1 MSEIIISLK
10 NVFAG
15 YDNRFVVEDVTLDV
29 MKGDY
34 LGIIGP
40 NGGGKTTLLKLIAG
54 LLKLAKGEVKVFG
67 KDPMKFNTIDRLR
80 IAYVKQETN
89 IDTGFPVSVL
99 DVVLMGLYA
108 GIGPAKRIGKSH
120 IEKAYAALK
129 KTGMDGEA
137 LKHIDALSGGQK
149 QRVFI
154 SRGIVNNPELLI
166 LDEPTTGIDAKNQS
180 AFYALLYEL
189 KKDLNLTII
198 MVSHDIS
205 MIAKQV
211 TKVSCVNHK
220 IHVHGEPEGV
230 LTNEQACEVCGID
243 TDFIFHGNKNIRIL
257 DVHEHKEKENL

>member
-1 MSEIIISLK
+1 MSENIISLK

-15 YDNRFVVEDVTLDV
+15 YDGKYVVEDINLEVQ
-29 MKGDY
+29 KGDY

-40 NGGGKTTLLKLIAG
+40 NGGGKTTVLKLIAG
-54 LLKLAKGEVKVFG
+54 VLKPMKGEIRVFG
-67 KDPMKFNTIDRLR
+67 KDPNKFKTQDRLR

-89 IDTGFPVSVL
+89 IDTGFPVCVL

-108 GIGPAKRIGKSH
+108 GIGPARGIAKKH
-120 IEKAYAALK
+120 IEKAHAALM
-129 KTGMDGEA
+129 KTGMDSEA
-137 LKHIDALSGGQK
+137 KTHIDALSGGQK

-154 SRGIVNNPELLI
+154 ARGIVNNPELLI

-180 AFYALLYEL
+180 AFYELLYEL
-189 KKDLNLTII
+189 KKDLGLTII

-211 TKVSCVNHK
+211 NKVSCVNHK

-230 LTNEQACEVCGID
+230 LTDEQACEVCGID
-243 TDFIFHGNKNIRIL
+243 TDFIFHGKKNIKIL
-257 DVHEHKEKENL
+257 ERHEHDK

>member
-1 MSEIIISLK
+1 MSETIISLK

-15 YDNRFVVEDVTLDV
+15 YDGKYVVEDVTLDV

-40 NGGGKTTLLKLIAG
+40 NGGGKTTVLKLIAG
-54 LLKLAKGEVKVFG
+54 VLKPMKGEVRVFG
-67 KDPMKFNTIDRLR
+67 KDPVKFNTSDRLR

-89 IDTGFPVSVL
+89 INTGFPVSVI

-108 GIGPAKRIGKSH
+108 GIGPARRVEKTH
-120 IEKAYAALK
+120 IDKAHAALK

-166 LDEPTTGIDAKNQS
+166 LDEPTTGVDAKNQS
-180 AFYALLYEL
+180 TFYELLYEL
-189 KKDLNLTII
+189 KREMGLTII

-230 LTNEQACEVCGID
+230 LTDEQACEVCGID
-243 TDFIFHGNKNIRIL
+243 TDFIFHSKKSGRIY
-257 DVHEHKEKENL
+257 EKHDHDK

>member
-1 MSEIIISLK
+1 MSEKIITLK

-15 YDNRFVVEDVTLDV
+15 YDGRYVIEDVNLDV

-40 NGGGKTTLLKLIAG
+40 NGGGKTTVLKLIAG
-54 LLKLAKGEVKVFG
+54 VLKPMKGEVRVFG
-67 KDPMKFNTIDRLR
+67 SDPAKFKTADRLK

-89 IDTGFPVSVL
+89 IDTGFPVCVL

-108 GIGPAKRIGKSH
+108 GIGPAKSISGKN
-120 IEKAYAALK
+120 IEAAYEALR
-129 KTGMDGEA
+129 KTGMEKEA
-137 LKHIDALSGGQK
+137 KTHIDALSGGQK

-154 SRGIVNNPELLI
+154 SRGIVNKPELLI
-166 LDEPTTGIDAKNQS
+166 LDEPTTGIDARNQS
-180 AFYALLYEL
+180 AFYQLLYDL
-189 KKDLNLTII
+189 KNEMGLTII

-230 LTNEQACEVCGID
+230 LTDEQACEVCGID
-243 TDFIFHGNKNIRIL
+243 TDFIFHGKKAGRIYE
-257 DVHEHKEKENL
+257 EHKHK

>member
-1 MSEIIISLK
+1 MSENIISFK

-15 YDNRFVVEDVTLDV
+15 YDGKYVVEDINLDV
-29 MKGDY
+29 VKGDY

-40 NGGGKTTLLKLIAG
+40 NGGGKTTVLKLIAG
-54 LLKLAKGEVKVFG
+54 VLKPMKGEVRVFG
-67 KDPMKFNTIDRLR
+67 RDPYRFNTADRLR

-89 IDTGFPVSVL
+89 INTGFPVNVL

-108 GIGPAKRIGKSH
+108 GIGPARPITKKYID
-120 IEKAYAALK
+120 KAHEALQ
-129 KTGMDGEA
+129 KTGMDSEA
-137 LKHIDALSGGQK
+137 FKHIDALSGGQK

-180 AFYALLYEL
+180 AFYELLYDL
-189 KKDLNLTII
+189 KEQLDLTII

-205 MIAKQV
+205 MIARQV

-230 LTNEQACEVCGID
+230 LTDEQACEVCGID
-243 TDFIFHGNKNIRIL
+243 TDFIFHGKKAGRVFVPHN
-257 DVHEHKEKENL
+257 HEGK

>member
-1 MSEIIISLK
+1 MTENIISLK

-15 YDNRFVVEDVTLDV
+15 YDGRYVVEDINLELL
-29 MKGDY
+29 KGDY

-40 NGGGKTTLLKLIAG
+40 NGGGKTTVLKLIAG
-54 LLKLAKGEVKVFG
+54 ILRPMKGEVKVFG
-67 KDPMKFNTIDRLR
+67 KDPYKFKTADRLR

-89 IDTGFPVSVL
+89 IDTGFPVCVL

-108 GIGPAKRIGKSH
+108 GIGPAH
-120 IEKAYAALK
+120 AIEKKHIDRAHAALK

-137 LKHIDALSGGQK
+137 FKHIDALSGGQK

-166 LDEPTTGIDAKNQS
+166 LDEPTTGIDAKNQA
-180 AFYALLYEL
+180 AFYELLYEL
-189 KKDLNLTII
+189 KREMGLTII

-230 LTNEQACEVCGID
+230 LTDEQACEVCGID
-243 TDFIFHGNKNIRIL
+243 TDFIFHGKKAGRIY
-257 DVHEHKEKENL
+257 EKHNHDK